1 MHKVNQN
8 GAIARLRLPRNRHGK
23 GINQENACAVGNDRN
38 ETARIARDLT
48 IDQKLFEAPASAGKL
63 NFIARLSRADAQ
75 GFDFVY
81 RIIFECKC
89 AEALHRFFIFFYELA
104 RNAQRKLGNF
114 RLAAQ

>member
-48 IDQKLFEAPASAGKL
+48 IDQKLFEAPSSAGKL

-75 GFDFVY
+75 GCDFVY
-81 RIIFECKC
+81 RIRFAADRQRRSTECRSC
-89 AEALHRFFIFFYELA
+89 AGAFFRREE
-104 RNAQRKLGNF
+104 
-114 RLAAQ
+114 

>member
-63 NFIARLSRADAQ
+63 NFIGNSEA
-75 GFDFVY
+75 
-81 RIIFECKC
+81 K
-89 AEALHRFFIFFYELA
+89 EALTGGCDVIVADGFSGNVMLKTIEGMGSF
-104 RNAQRKLGNF
+104 LGK
-114 RLAAQ
+114 